1 MLWFGVFNSKA
12 SMVKIWPTK
21 WNVYDEAGM
30 KIQINVGSFALA
42 LNSVDCKKTCYSSW
56 RQNIAKYI

>member
-1 MLWFGVFNSKA
+1 M
-12 SMVKIWPTK
+12 PTK

-42 LNSVDCKKTCYSSW
+42 VNSVYCKKTCYSSW